1 MGFEGVG
8 VDESFRRTERG
19 KRVGSIVL
27 PSKKTFNDWSW
38 CEWDHVRVGK
48 SVRRI
53 LDGLS
58 TGFSELKENREYVER
73 EDEFDIKDDDED
85 DETKAKKK
93 KERKSNVVYL
103 DDASSL
109 TFADLKLWDTD
120 LSAYWTDADEDVLHY
135 LPVEVIVDYEVQAQ
149 MEEKKKKWERKQAL
163 KAERKKK
170 EEEEKEKNGEKKE
183 TTQMR

>member
-1 MGFEGVG
+1 M
-8 VDESFRRTERG
+8 
-19 KRVGSIVL
+19 
-27 PSKKTFNDWSW
+27 
-38 CEWDHVRVGK
+38 
-48 SVRRI
+48 
-53 LDGLS
+53 
-58 TGFSELKENREYVER
+58 
-73 EDEFDIKDDDED
+73 
-85 DETKAKKK
+85 
-93 KERKSNVVYL
+93 VYL

-170 EEEEKEKNGEKKE
+170 EEEEKEKNGEKEGDDTDEMIKKQKMDGSVEGEDAATMETSVSPEDNNDKE
-183 TTQMR
+183 KVPADDDPME